1 MGDPAIASASCVAR
15 SPGAVAIAPR
25 TLRFSPTS
33 TLLLL
38 SGTATVAPRYA
49 PGLPI
54 PSPLRGPAILMVLGP
69 PRACNVS
76 PSRRGVPQ
84 GGPGGGPGGAPG
96 GPPRGAPRAPAPGP
110 GARGAPGGVRR
121 GFWAYPPETA
131 ILGVFGLPQNT
142 KYYGKGG
149 FWGVPQGGHFGGVYP
164 GGGRKCRK
172 NRNSIL
178 SRLGE
183 LLNTLENVHP
193 PCPGGPP

>member
-1 MGDPAIASASCVAR
+1 MGTQPPHPPPSPPTPHPPWLVVVGGWWLVGQAAREGWRTSAALRRESLNSGCASSTCVLPSVVCPGHRHPADPAIASASCVAR

-76 PSRRGVPQ
+76 PSRRG
-84 GGPGGGPGGAPG
+84 GPH
-96 GPPRGAPRAPAPGP
+96 RAPAPGP
-110 GARGAPGGVRR
+110 GARGAPG
-121 GFWAYPPETA
+121 
-131 ILGVFGLPQNT
+131 
-142 KYYGKGG
+142 
-149 FWGVPQGGHFGGVYP
+149 
-164 GGGRKCRK
+164 
-172 NRNSIL
+172 
-178 SRLGE
+178 
-183 LLNTLENVHP
+183 
-193 PCPGGPP
+193 PGGPP